1 MHVTKLINL
10 THSYLFNNDL
20 QHMVRYIT
28 IINSNISAFACYEIL
43 VYWWSQKGESI
54 SALDDGHGHKLTK
67 ATQVT
72 NLQNIDRYYTGKG
85 WNAEKNWDITW
96 DYFQVTGN

>member
-10 THSYLFNNDL
+10 THSYLFDNEL
-20 QHMVRYIT
+20 QHTVWYIN

-43 VYWWSQKGESI
+43 VHQWSQKGESI
-54 SALDDGHGHKLTK
+54 SALDDGHGHELTK

-72 NLQNIDRYYTGKG
+72 NLQNIIIIR
-85 WNAEKNWDITW
+85 
-96 DYFQVTGN
+96 